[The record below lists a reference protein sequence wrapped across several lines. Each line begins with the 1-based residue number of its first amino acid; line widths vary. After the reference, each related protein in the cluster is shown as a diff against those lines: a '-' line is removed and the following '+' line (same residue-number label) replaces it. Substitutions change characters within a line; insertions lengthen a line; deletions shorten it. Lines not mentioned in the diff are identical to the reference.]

1 MLELTDDP
9 IALGLVAAAQFT
21 PVLVLGL
28 FGGIVADA
36 VIEAEGA
43 HRHPDRGRRCWR

>member
-1 MLELTDDP
+1 M
-9 IALGLVAAAQFT
+9 

-36 VIEAEGA
+36 VPSGTALLVTQTRPG
-43 HRHPDRGRRCWR
+43 CWR